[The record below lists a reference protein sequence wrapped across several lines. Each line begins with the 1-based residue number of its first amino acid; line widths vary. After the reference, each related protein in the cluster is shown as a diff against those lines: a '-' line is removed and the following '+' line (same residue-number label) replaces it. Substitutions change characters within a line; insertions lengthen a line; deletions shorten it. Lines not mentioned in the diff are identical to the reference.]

1 MYNRTITVE
10 GPTVEK
16 EFSFDGSRGPFEGV
30 GNCCGRSSKEL
41 GRPYNVVSFISSK

>member
-10 GPTVEK
+10 GLTVEK
-16 EFSFDGSRGPFEGV
+16 EFSFDGSCGPFKGV

-41 GRPYNVVSFISSK
+41 GRA